1 MNIIEI
7 DQDCDDIDCEYPLKI
22 LVGKIIVAVEINAEK
37 NILKITEKHQ
47 DYYFYTKGGCCST
60 TWIEHLNTGLD
71 EIDWEHDDTNIFSC
85 LSSEE
90 IRTVQNHKAQLIGQA
105 LGTKKECDKIYL
117 EVLEGI
123 QGAILEV
130 DYRNSS
136 NGYYGGS
143 LIQIGKPD
151 DVNFKP
157 VERF

>member
-1 MNIIEI
+1 MNITEI
-7 DQDCDDIDCEYPLKI
+7 YQDFDDLCCEYPLKI

-37 NILKITEKHQ
+37 NILKIIEKNQ

-60 TWIEHLNTGLD
+60 TWIEHLNTGLT
-71 EIDWEHDDTNIFSC
+71 EHDWDIDVEC
-85 LSSEE
+85 LASEE
-90 IRTVQNHKAQLIGQA
+90 KRTVQNHKAQMIGEA

-130 DYRNSS
+130 EYRNSS

-143 LIQIGKPD
+143 LVQIQKPTD
-151 DVNFKP
+151 MIFNAVD
-157 VERF
+157 RF